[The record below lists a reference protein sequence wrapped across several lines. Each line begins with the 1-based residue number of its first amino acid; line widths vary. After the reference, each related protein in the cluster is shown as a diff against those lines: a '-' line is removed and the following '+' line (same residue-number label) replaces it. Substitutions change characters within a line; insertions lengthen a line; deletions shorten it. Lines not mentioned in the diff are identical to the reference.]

1 MNPDFTQPWTTFVK
15 KALEKIGGKLIFK
28 CNYNINTLPI
38 IGGCTPFWKECM
50 ESWAS
55 VTEDFYGEFNQII
68 WNNKHIKIGGMS
80 IYYPEFVEHG
90 IMRISDLYMEN
101 GIIPWRELAHSE
113 LSPIFKL
120 KWIGILHAIP
130 ENLKNIDDYID
141 DVCMN
146 ISGIAT
152 PIEDNHKTQT
162 KVRTHR
168 QKIYQTKH

>member
-1 MNPDFTQPWTTFVK
+1 
-15 KALEKIGGKLIFK
+15 
-28 CNYNINTLPI
+28 
-38 IGGCTPFWKECM
+38 
-50 ESWAS
+50 
-55 VTEDFYGEFNQII
+55 
-68 WNNKHIKIGGMS
+68 MS

-101 GIIPWRELAHSE
+101 GIIPWRELALSE

-130 ENLKNIDDYID
+130 ENLKNIDDYMYIHVD

-152 PIEDNHKTQT
+152 PIED
-162 KVRTHR
+162 
-168 QKIYQTKH
+168 ITKHKLKSELIDRKFTKPSSEKKLERDLGVGLLQWHKMY